1 MRTDVGLITLH
12 AGVHVP
18 EYVSMSHAARRTL
31 LSFLVASASTNLPGS
46 CCLGLTLPMVNNG
59 DFGVGVAISGRLPSG
74 LRERSA
80 SSRWYLYSGASQR
93 AARAL
98 GISALV
104 SLLKIGL
111 AAHF

>member
-31 LSFLVASASTNLPGS
+31 LSFLVANASTNLLGS
-46 CCLGLTLPMVNNG
+46 CCLGLTLCMVNNG

>member
-31 LSFLVASASTNLPGS
+31 LFFLVAGASTNLPGS
-46 CCLGLTLPMVNNG
+46 CCLGLTLPMDNIG
-59 DFGVGVAISGRLPSG
+59 DFGVDVAISGRLSSG

-80 SSRWYLYSGASQR
+80 SSRWYLYSGAPEQR
-93 AARAL
+93 A
-98 GISALV
+98 
-104 SLLKIGL
+104 
-111 AAHF
+111 

>member
-18 EYVSMSHAARRTL
+18 DYVSMSHAARRTL
-31 LSFLVASASTNLPGS
+31 LFFLVAGASTNLPGS
-46 CCLGLTLPMVNNG
+46 CCLGITLPMVKNV

-80 SSRWYLYSGASQR
+80 SSRSYLYSGASQR

-98 GISALV
+98 AISVLL